1 MPGWQNLR
9 NWRKRMAS
17 KKGRKMDPY
26 KKRKNKQ
33 VTKYKQKK
41 KNPKY

>member
-1 MPGWQNLR
+1 MQ
-9 NWRKRMAS
+9 MAS
-17 KKGRKMDPY
+17 KKSRKIDPY
-26 KKRKNKQ
+26 KKKKNKQ

>member
-1 MPGWQNLR
+1 M
-9 NWRKRMAS
+9 RMAS
-17 KKGRKMDPY
+17 KKSRKIDPY
-26 KKRKNKQ
+26 KKKKNKQ

>member
-1 MPGWQNLR
+1 
-9 NWRKRMAS
+9 MAS
-17 KKGRKMDPY
+17 KKSRKIDPY
-26 KKRKNKQ
+26 KKKKNKQ

>member
-1 MPGWQNLR
+1 
-9 NWRKRMAS
+9 MAS
-17 KKGRKMDPY
+17 KKGRKIDPY
-26 KKRKNKQ
+26 KKKQSKQ

>member
-1 MPGWQNLR
+1 MQMP
-9 NWRKRMAS
+9 S
-17 KKGRKMDPY
+17 KKSRKIDPY

-41 KNPKY
+41 KSSKY